1 MNPIIFL
8 SLGPG
13 DPDLLTVKAVKT
25 LKAADVIMV
34 PATGSRSRAADI
46 IREWCD
52 KSRLTVYELPML
64 KDRQAVSAVYD
75 RIYADCVSLYHKGR
89 RVVVAVEGDVSIY
102 ASIHYVMDRLQAAG
116 IPTEQSPGIP
126 SFIAAA
132 AEAGLSLVSQ
142 QQRLIVLPGNVGHTE
157 DQAST
162 DNISV
167 QMLRQLLESHH
178 VVVIMKLSQCQDAVK
193 EFLRQNEAA
202 VCHYFENI
210 GTPEAFHTSDH
221 QEIISLCMPYFSLC
235 VLSNGI
241 STEM

>member
-142 QQRLIVLPGNVGHTE
+142 QQQLTILPG
-157 DQAST
+157 DA
-162 DNISV
+162 DAK
-167 QMLRQLLESHH
+167 MLHQLLSSNH
-178 VVVIMKLSQCQDAVK
+178 VVVVMKLSQCQEAVK
-193 EFLRQNEAA
+193 DFLRRNPQTT
-202 VCHYFENI
+202 CHYFENV
-210 GTPEAFHTSDH
+210 GTPEAYHTTLSD
-221 QEIISLCMPYFSLC
+221 EILSRHIPYFSLC
-235 VLSNGI
+235 I
-241 STEM
+241 IYPA

>member
-142 QQRLIVLPGNVGHTE
+142 QQQLTILPG
-157 DQAST
+157 DAS
-162 DNISV
+162 N
-167 QMLRQLLESHH
+167 H
-178 VVVIMKLSQCQDAVK
+178 VVVVMKLSQCQEAVK
-193 EFLRQNEAA
+193 EFLRRNPQT
-202 VCHYFENI
+202 VCHYFENVD
-210 GTPEAFHTSDH
+210 TPEAYHTTLH
-221 QEIISLCMPYFSLC
+221 EEIISRHIPYFSLC
-235 VLSNGI
+235 I
-241 STEM
+241 IYPA

>member
-75 RIYADCVSLYHKGR
+75 RIYADCVSLYNKGR

-142 QQRLIVLPGNVGHTE
+142 QQQLTILPG
-157 DQAST
+157 DA
-162 DNISV
+162 DAK
-167 QMLRQLLESHH
+167 MLHQLLSSNH
-178 VVVIMKLSQCQDAVK
+178 VVVVMKLSQCQEAVK
-193 EFLRQNEAA
+193 EFLRRNPQT
-202 VCHYFENI
+202 VCHYFENVD
-210 GTPEAFHTSDH
+210 TPEAYHTTLH
-221 QEIISLCMPYFSLC
+221 EEIISRHIPYFSLC
-235 VLSNGI
+235 VI
-241 STEM
+241 YPA

>member
-142 QQRLIVLPGNVGHTE
+142 QQQLTILPGDADAE
-157 DQAST
+157 
-162 DNISV
+162 
-167 QMLRQLLESHH
+167 MLHQLLSSNH
-178 VVVIMKLSQCQDAVK
+178 VVVVMKLSQCQEAVK
-193 EFLRQNEAA
+193 EFLRRNPQT
-202 VCHYFENI
+202 VCHYFENVD
-210 GTPEAFHTSDH
+210 TPEAYHTTLH
-221 QEIISLCMPYFSLC
+221 EEIISRHIPYFSLC
-235 VLSNGI
+235 I
-241 STEM
+241 IYPA